1 MSDAKVYKHL
11 KKLEFYL
18 FLIWVI
24 VKIVLRENYVATL
37 IQTIIGYFSLLIF
50 EIFNFH
56 FFKQGFLEKK
66 FHSKI
71 IYLVVAWIIDTQN
84 NIFLR

>member
-37 IQTIIGYFSLLIF
+37 IQTIIGHFSLLIF

-56 FFKQGFLEKK
+56 FFNRD
-66 FHSKI
+66 S
-71 IYLVVAWIIDTQN
+71 
-84 NIFLR
+84 